1 MDTISIFVATE
12 SGGRRGFPALVLHCM
27 CLTEVAFR
35 EPWFTIVGLVVQGLV
50 ESNLSMLDYKGP
62 WIITGI
68 LAFLNSKK

>member
-1 MDTISIFVATE
+1 METNEYFDSDC
-12 SGGRRGFPALVLHCM
+12 SGGRRGFHALVLHCM

-62 WIITGI
+62 
-68 LAFLNSKK
+68 